1 MLTVLTYC
9 NLFTHYYRRGTMGKL
24 RLYQVDFE
32 PSDNFYIENFESYL
46 RTLPSTAKREEWNNL
61 NYLKLG
67 MNLTIRLPL
76 NQVHQIENTCNYAI
90 IEQDTNTY
98 YYFVV
103 NARWVAKRTV
113 ELVLT
118 LDTVQTFFPRL
129 KWSNKTQI
137 IRETQ
142 DRLVKLNTNYY
153 LRKIDKYNEGFNPSK
168 VQKVNETTIN
178 SAIGGKWYLVYM
190 SNPATTQDKTGNP
203 MFMGLLGN
211 TSYTIYNAQTSG
223 GAVKLLM
230 NEDEVIYVTESA
242 SGENAQVSGMDDT
255 YQVTL
260 GKVEG
265 NETLRA
271 VRISRKGSGA
281 LKMESLYYTGDTY
294 PYSYSRKY
302 EKSLGS
308 TDITFKNIRNIT
320 RLGYSDYNA
329 SIENIDK
336 MDSLKNFNVNA
347 GTLPAVK
354 TTAYRDFDN
363 SNSRLSKIIELP
375 YAPLSITK
383 NADGT
388 YNFDGCTFNYGYNIM
403 QVNTDRLSTNVK
415 EDTRLQD
422 LLYITITN
430 PTATDKPNINLESKL
445 YSSEFYDYAYY
456 YDTDKQPI
464 RLEDISTN
472 MLNCSINIY
481 YNTTTTMNSD
491 KQFYFA
497 MHNATYN
504 EMQPYEMYLNCARS
518 TEKMIL
524 NDSYAEYIK
533 NGYNYDLWNQK
544 RQEKIATIN
553 AIIGGIQAGVGILG
567 GIANAGFGIAS
578 AVAGT
583 KAAATNLSSANMRYS
598 AAKENATLRRDLF
611 GGKYSYG
618 TTVAGGVEAPQGFVF
633 VQESADE
640 LNSAQK
646 EQLSASQDLI
656 RAKVDAGRSL
666 TGIGALVANQGINAI
681 NSTVNSAMSI
691 ESAQRN
697 FSNAINSRANVP
709 IGASGNVP
717 TDLFDNYSSNK
728 LIRFE
733 YTMRADERTNLF
745 NTFRLTGY
753 AHPVQEKPVFN
764 TRIYSNFVQC
774 KPVFLNSLT
783 EIYKVY
789 LDDISLRFQAGIT
802 VKHNYKGKYDLYDE
816 YENYETIVMEE

>member
-1 MLTVLTYC
+1 M
-9 NLFTHYYRRGTMGKL
+9 
-24 RLYQVDFE
+24 
-32 PSDNFYIENFESYL
+32 
-46 RTLPSTAKREEWNNL
+46 
-61 NYLKLG
+61 
-67 MNLTIRLPL
+67 
-76 NQVHQIENTCNYAI
+76 
-90 IEQDTNTY
+90 
-98 YYFVV
+98 
-103 NARWVAKRTV
+103 
-113 ELVLT
+113 
-118 LDTVQTFFPRL
+118 QTFFPKL
-129 KWSNKTQI
+129 KWSDKTQI
-137 IRETQ
+137 VRETQ

-153 LRKIDKYNEGFNPSK
+153 LRKIDKYNEGFNPAK

-178 SAIGGKWYLVYM
+178 SAIGSKWYLVYM

-203 MFMGLLGN
+203 MFMGLLSNIG
-211 TSYTIYNAQTSG
+211 YKIYNEQASG
-223 GAVKLLM
+223 GAVKLLV
-230 NEDEVIYVTESA
+230 NEDEIIYVTESA
-242 SGENAQVSGMDDT
+242 SGDNAQVSGMDDT
-255 YQVTL
+255 YHVTL
-260 GKVEG
+260 GTVEG

-308 TDITFKNIRNIT
+308 SDVTFKNIRNIT

-336 MDSLKNFNVNA
+336 IDSLKNFNVNA

-375 YAPLSITK
+375 YAPVSITK

-403 QVNTDRLSTNVK
+403 QVNTDRLSTVVK

-430 PTATDKPNINLESKL
+430 PTPTDKPNINLESKL

-497 MHNATYN
+497 IHNANYN

-524 NDSYAEYIK
+524 NDNYAEYIK

-544 RQEKIATIN
+544 RTEKIATIN
-553 AIIGGIQAGVGILG
+553 AIIGGFQAGFGFVAG
-567 GIANAGFGIAS
+567 GASLASNVIAGRATIANA
-578 AVAGT
+578 
-583 KAAATNLSSANMRYS
+583 
-598 AAKENATLRRDLF
+598 
-611 GGKYSYG
+611 
-618 TTVAGGVEAPQGFVF
+618 
-633 VQESADE
+633 
-640 LNSAQK
+640 
-646 EQLSASQDLI
+646 QD
-656 RAKVDAGRSL
+656 
-666 TGIGALVANQGINAI
+666 QQ
-681 NSTVNSAMSI
+681 STSFA
-691 ESAQRN
+691 R
-697 FSNAINSRANVP
+697 
-709 IGASGNVP
+709 
-717 TDLFDNYSSNK
+717 
-728 LIRFE
+728 
-733 YTMRADERTNLF
+733 
-745 NTFRLTGY
+745 
-753 AHPVQEKPVFN
+753 
-764 TRIYSNFVQC
+764 
-774 KPVFLNSLT
+774 
-783 EIYKVY
+783 
-789 LDDISLRFQAGIT
+789 
-802 VKHNYKGKYDLYDE
+802 
-816 YENYETIVMEE
+816 

>member
-1 MLTVLTYC
+1 
-9 NLFTHYYRRGTMGKL
+9 MGKL

-32 PSDNFYIENFESYL
+32 PSDNFYIEDIESYL
-46 RTLPSTAKREEWNNL
+46 RTLPSTAKREEWDNL

-67 MNLTIRLPL
+67 MNLTIKLPL
-76 NQVHQIENTCNYAI
+76 NQVKQIENTCNYAI
-90 IEQDTNTY
+90 IEQDNNTY

-103 NARWVAKRTV
+103 DAKWIAKRTV
-113 ELVLT
+113 QLILT
-118 LDTVQTFFPRL
+118 LDTLQTFFPKL
-129 KWSNKTQI
+129 KWSDKTQI

-153 LRKIDKYNEGFNPSK
+153 LRKIDKYNEGFNPAK
-168 VQKVNETTIN
+168 VQKINETPIN
-178 SAIGGKWYLVYM
+178 SALGGKWYLVYM

-203 MFMGLLGN
+203 MFMGLLGT
-211 TSYTIYNAQTSG
+211 TSYLISKAGTGTNDVSINLEDDKIYMITDSSVGEGASITFSYAGTTITRTVVFGETSSN
-223 GAVKLLM
+223 K
-230 NEDEVIYVTESA
+230 
-242 SGENAQVSGMDDT
+242 
-255 YQVTL
+255 
-260 GKVEG
+260 
-265 NETLRA
+265 TLRA
-271 VRISRKGSGA
+271 VKFGRNYPGMDHKDYK
-281 LKMESLYYTGDTY
+281 LWYTGDTY
-294 PYSYSRKY
+294 PYSFSEETNIGGGQIPTKVV
-302 EKSLGS
+302 LH
-308 TDITFKNIRNIT
+308 NIRSIHVVPNT
-320 RLGYSDYNA
+320 DYYA
-329 SIENIDK
+329 SITSIDK
-336 MDSLKNFNVNA
+336 MDALPATQVNA
-347 GTLPAVK
+347 GTFPALS
-354 TTAYRDFDN
+354 TTPYRDFDN

-375 YAPLSITK
+375 YAPVSITK

-403 QVNTDRLSTNVK
+403 QINTDRLSTNVK

-430 PTATDKPNINLESKL
+430 PTPNDKPNINLESKL

-544 RQEKIATIN
+544 RQEKLATTN
-553 AIIGGIQAGVGILG
+553 AIISGIQAGVGILG
-567 GIANAGFGIAS
+567 GGVSVGSNVAKALSPIRIAKRSVLKADARIGGALYDALPGPHEAAHPNPMD
-578 AVAGT
+578 T
-583 KAAATNLSSANMRYS
+583 KYEVEQLSSALQGVQQARTD
-598 AAKENATLRRDLF
+598 ATLAR
-611 GGKYSYG
+611 SN
-618 TTVAGGVEAPQGFVF
+618 AQ
-633 VQESADE
+633 SAIS
-640 LNSAQK
+640 NSI
-646 EQLSASQDLI
+646 S
-656 RAKVDAGRSL
+656 
-666 TGIGALVANQGINAI
+666 GIGNLVVNQGVNAV
-681 NSTVNSAMSI
+681 NSTVNSLMSI
-691 ESAQRN
+691 ESSQRN
-697 FSNAINSRANVP
+697 FSNSINSRANTP

-728 LIRFE
+728 LTRYE
-733 YTMRADERTNLF
+733 YTMRTDERTNLF

-753 AHPVQEKPVFN
+753 SHPVQEKPVFN

-789 LDDISLRFQAGIT
+789 LDDISLRFQAGVT

>member
-1 MLTVLTYC
+1 
-9 NLFTHYYRRGTMGKL
+9 MGKL

-32 PSDNFYIENFESYL
+32 PSDNFYIEDIESYL

-76 NQVHQIENTCNYAI
+76 NQMHQIENTCNYAI
-90 IEQDTNTY
+90 IEQDNNTY

-129 KWSNKTQI
+129 KWSDKTQI

-153 LRKIDKYNEGFNPSK
+153 LRKIDKYNEGFNPAK

-178 SAIGGKWYLVYM
+178 SAIGDKWYLVYM

-203 MFMGLLGN
+203 LFIGLLG
-211 TSYTIYNAQTSG
+211 TASYTIYNATSG
-223 GAVKLLM
+223 SDVIINIADYRSDKLIYITDRSIGEGAYVSLTRSNG
-230 NEDEVIYVTESA
+230 NELRRIYLDEV
-242 SGENAQVSGMDDT
+242 SGN
-255 YQVTL
+255 
-260 GKVEG
+260 K
-265 NETLRA
+265 TLRA
-271 VRISRKGSGA
+271 FGFNCDVASHQESRK
-281 LKMESLYYTGDTY
+281 LWYTGDTY
-294 PYSYSRKY
+294 PYSFSEGDWGQVVGDNEADK
-302 EKSLGS
+302 
-308 TDITFKNIRNIT
+308 IVFHNIRNFHVISRT
-320 RLGYSDYNA
+320 DYNKGITNLDKIDA
-329 SIENIDK
+329 LPSITI
-336 MDSLKNFNVNA
+336 NA

-354 TTAYRDFDN
+354 TTHYRDFDN

-375 YAPLSITK
+375 YAPVSITE
-383 NADGT
+383 NEDGT
-388 YNFDGCTFNYGYNIM
+388 YNFYGCTFNYGYNIM
-403 QVNTDRLSTNVK
+403 QVNTDRLSAIVK

-430 PTATDKPNINLESKL
+430 PTPTDKPNINLESKL

-504 EMQPYEMYLNCARS
+504 EIQPYEMYLNCARS

-544 RQEKIATIN
+544 RQEKLATIN
-553 AIIGGIQAGVGILG
+553 SVISGIQAGVGLVG
-567 GIANAGFGIAS
+567 GTLNVAKGISSYKLAKYD
-578 AVAGT
+578 VMK
-583 KAAATNLSSANMRYS
+583 KALSFKITDYNDDNGNVVDNDVRKVYS
-598 AAKENATLRRDLF
+598 PEDVYDAKQYARSKIYDNI
-611 GGKYSYG
+611 S
-618 TTVAGGVEAPQGFVF
+618 GVGNIVF
-633 VQESADE
+633 
-640 LNSAQK
+640 N
-646 EQLSASQDLI
+646 
-656 RAKVDAGRSL
+656 
-666 TGIGALVANQGINAI
+666 NGINAVNSTI
-681 NSTVNSAMSI
+681 NSIMSI
-691 ESAQRN
+691 ESSQRN
-697 FSNAINSRANVP
+697 FSNSINSRANVP
-709 IGASGNVP
+709 IGASGSVP

-728 LIRFE
+728 LTRYE

-753 AHPVQEKPVFN
+753 SHPVQEKPVFN

>member
-1 MLTVLTYC
+1 
-9 NLFTHYYRRGTMGKL
+9 MGKL

-32 PSDNFYIENFESYL
+32 PSDNFYIEDIESYL
-46 RTLPSTAKREEWNNL
+46 KTLPSTAKREEWDNL

-67 MNLTIRLPL
+67 MNLTIKLPL

-90 IEQDTNTY
+90 IEQDNNTY

-103 NARWVAKRTV
+103 DAKWIAKRTIQ
-113 ELVLT
+113 LILT
-118 LDTVQTFFPRL
+118 LDTVQTFFPKL
-129 KWSNKTQI
+129 KWSDKTQI
-137 IRETQ
+137 VRETQ

-153 LRKIDKYNEGFNPSK
+153 LRKIDKYNEGFNPAK

-203 MFMGLLGN
+203 MFMGLLGT
-211 TSYTIYNAQTSG
+211 TSYTIYNATSG
-223 GAVKLLM
+223 NDIRITFELDKIYFITDSNVGEDASISTNTGDVFKLGIQKG
-230 NEDEVIYVTESA
+230 NATKRVI
-242 SGENAQVSGMDDT
+242 
-255 YQVTL
+255 
-260 GKVEG
+260 
-265 NETLRA
+265 
-271 VRISRKGSGA
+271 A
-281 LKMESLYYTGDTY
+281 LATGGTSKYREMYYTGDTY
-294 PYSYSRKY
+294 PYSFSDGDWKNYTNLVPDSA
-302 EKSLGS
+302 
-308 TDITFKNIRNIT
+308 TFHNIRAIHVVSRTAYNEGIT
-320 RLGYSDYNA
+320 S
-329 SIENIDK
+329 IDK
-336 MDSLKNFNVNA
+336 IDALPATVINS

-375 YAPLSITK
+375 YAPVNITK

-403 QVNTDRLSTNVK
+403 QVNTDRLSTSIK

-430 PTATDKPNINLESKL
+430 PTPTDKPNINLESKL

-544 RQEKIATIN
+544 RQEKLATIN
-553 AIIGGIQAGVGILG
+553 AVVGGVQAAVGI
-567 GIANAGFGIAS
+567 
-578 AVAGT
+578 
-583 KAAATNLSSANMRYS
+583 
-598 AAKENATLRRDLF
+598 
-611 GGKYSYG
+611 
-618 TTVAGGVEAPQGFVF
+618 AGGA
-633 VQESADE
+633 
-640 LNSAQK
+640 LNVAKGISSYKLAK
-646 EQLSASQDLI
+646 YDTMKKALSFETTNYNDDNGNVVDSDVRNVYSPEDI
-656 RAKVDAGRSL
+656 YNAKQYARSKIYDNIS
-666 TGIGALVANQGINAI
+666 GIGNIVFSNGINAI
-681 NSTVNSAMSI
+681 NSVVNSIMSI
-691 ESAQRN
+691 GSSQRN
-697 FSNAINSRANVP
+697 FSNAINSRANTP

-728 LIRFE
+728 LTRYE

-753 AHPVQEKPVFN
+753 SHPVQEKPVFN

-789 LDDISLRFQAGIT
+789 LDDIILRFQAGIT

>member
-1 MLTVLTYC
+1 
-9 NLFTHYYRRGTMGKL
+9 MGRL

-32 PSDNFYIENFESYL
+32 PSDNFYIEDIESYL
-46 RTLPSTAKREEWNNL
+46 KTLPSTAKREEWDNL
-61 NYLKLG
+61 NYLKLD
-67 MNLTIRLPL
+67 MNITIKLPL
-76 NQVHQIENTCNYAI
+76 NQMHQIENTCNYAI
-90 IEQDTNTY
+90 IEQDNNTY

-103 NARWVAKRTV
+103 DAKWIAKRTV
-113 ELVLT
+113 QLILT
-118 LDTVQTFFPRL
+118 LDTLQTFFPKL
-129 KWSNKTQI
+129 KWSDKTQI
-137 IRETQ
+137 VRETQ

-153 LRKIDKYNEGFNPSK
+153 LRKIDKYNEGFNAAK

-203 MFMGLLGN
+203 MFMGLLSNIG
-211 TSYTIYNAQTSG
+211 YKIYNEQVSG
-223 GAVKLLM
+223 GDVKLFM
-230 NEDEVIYVTESA
+230 NENEIIYVTESA
-242 SGENAQVSGMDDT
+242 SGDNAQVSGLDDT
-255 YQVTL
+255 YHVTL
-260 GKVEG
+260 GTVEG

-271 VRISRKGSGA
+271 VRISRKGSGT

-308 TDITFKNIRNIT
+308 TDVTFKNIRNIT

-354 TTAYRDFDN
+354 TAAYRDFDN

-375 YAPLSITK
+375 YAPVSITK

-388 YNFDGCTFNYGYNIM
+388 YNFADCTFNYGYNIM
-403 QVNTDRLSTNVK
+403 QVNTDRLSTSVK

-422 LLYITITN
+422 LLYVTIAN

-491 KQFYFA
+491 KQFYFSV
-497 MHNATYN
+497 HNANYN

-544 RQEKIATIN
+544 RQEKLATIN
-553 AIIGGIQAGVGILG
+553 AIIGGFQ
-567 GIANAGFGIAS
+567 AGFGLVTGGASLASNIAS
-578 AVAGT
+578 SLSSFKEAS
-583 KAAATNLSSANMRYS
+583 AAASIARNYRTRVRETAI
-598 AAKENATLRRDLF
+598 ETRDLW
-611 GGKYSYG
+611 GDNGVAEALGYSYG
-618 TTVAGGVEAPQGFVF
+618 IKEAGGITASPGMIFDINTAQRLNDANNKVNKANATV
-633 VQESADE
+633 SKAKSE
-640 LNSAQK
+640 LANNVS
-646 EQLSASQDLI
+646 
-656 RAKVDAGRSL
+656 
-666 TGIGALVANQGINAI
+666 GIGSLVINNGINAI
-681 NSTVNSAMSI
+681 NSTINSSASI
-691 ESAQRN
+691 ESSQRN
-697 FSNAINSRANVP
+697 FTNAINSRANVP
-709 IGASGNVP
+709 VGASGNVP

-728 LIRFE
+728 LTRFE
-733 YTMRADERTNLF
+733 YTIKPEDRNNLF

-753 AHPVQEKPVFN
+753 SHPVQEKPVFN

-789 LDDISLRFQAGIT
+789 LDDISLRFQAGGIT

>member
-1 MLTVLTYC
+1 
-9 NLFTHYYRRGTMGKL
+9 MGKL

-32 PSDNFYIENFESYL
+32 PSDNFYIEDIESYL
-46 RTLPSTAKREEWNNL
+46 KTLPSTAKREEWDNL

-67 MNLTIRLPL
+67 MNLTIKLPL

-90 IEQDTNTY
+90 IEQDNNTY

-118 LDTVQTFFPRL
+118 LDTVQTFFPKL
-129 KWSNKTQI
+129 KWSDKTQI

-153 LRKIDKYNEGFNPSK
+153 LRKIDKYNEGFNPAK

-203 MFMGLLGN
+203 MFMGLLGT
-211 TSYTIYNAQTSG
+211 TSYTIYNATSG
-223 GAVKLLM
+223 DDIRITFELDKIYFITDSNVGEDASISTNTGDVFKLGVQKG
-230 NEDEVIYVTESA
+230 NATKRVI
-242 SGENAQVSGMDDT
+242 
-255 YQVTL
+255 
-260 GKVEG
+260 
-265 NETLRA
+265 
-271 VRISRKGSGA
+271 A
-281 LKMESLYYTGDTY
+281 LATGGTAKYREMYYTGDTY
-294 PYSYSRKY
+294 PYSFSEGDWKNYTRLVPDSA
-302 EKSLGS
+302 
-308 TDITFKNIRNIT
+308 TFHNIRAIHVVSRTAYNEGIT
-320 RLGYSDYNA
+320 
-329 SIENIDK
+329 NIDK
-336 MDSLKNFNVNA
+336 IDALPATVINS

-354 TTAYRDFDN
+354 TTPYRDFDN

-375 YAPLSITK
+375 YAPVSITK

-403 QVNTDRLSTNVK
+403 QVNTDRLSTSVK

-430 PTATDKPNINLESKL
+430 PTPTDKPNINLESKL

-544 RQEKIATIN
+544 RQEKLATIN
-553 AIIGGIQAGVGILG
+553 AVISGINAGVGLVG
-567 GIANAGFGIAS
+567 GIANAGFGVVS
-578 AVAGT
+578 ALSGT
-583 KAAATNLSSANMRYS
+583 KIAATNLSSANMRYS

-618 TTVAGGVEAPQGFVF
+618 VSVAGGVEAPQGYVF

-640 LNSAQK
+640 LNAAQK
-646 EQLSASQDLI
+646 EQLSASQDLV

-666 TGIGALVANQGINAI
+666 TGIGALVANQGINAV

-691 ESAQRN
+691 ESSQRN
-697 FSNAINSRANVP
+697 FSNALNSRANAP

-728 LIRFE
+728 LTRYE

-753 AHPVQEKPVFN
+753 SHPVQEKPVFN

>member
-1 MLTVLTYC
+1 M
-9 NLFTHYYRRGTMGKL
+9 
-24 RLYQVDFE
+24 
-32 PSDNFYIENFESYL
+32 
-46 RTLPSTAKREEWNNL
+46 
-61 NYLKLG
+61 
-67 MNLTIRLPL
+67 
-76 NQVHQIENTCNYAI
+76 
-90 IEQDTNTY
+90 
-98 YYFVV
+98 
-103 NARWVAKRTV
+103 
-113 ELVLT
+113 
-118 LDTVQTFFPRL
+118 QTFFPRL
-129 KWSNKTQI
+129 KWSDKTQI

-153 LRKIDKYNEGFNPSK
+153 LRKIDKYNEGFNPAK

-190 SNPATTQDKTGNP
+190 SNPATTQDKTSNP
-203 MFMGLLGN
+203 LFMGLLGT
-211 TSYTIYNAQTSG
+211 TSYKIANAGTGTNDVSIDLEHDKIYMITDSSVGEGASITFSYAATSITRTVKFG
-223 GAVKLLM
+223 ETSSNKTVRAVKF
-230 NEDEVIYVTESA
+230 
-242 SGENAQVSGMDDT
+242 
-255 YQVTL
+255 
-260 GKVEG
+260 G
-265 NETLRA
+265 NRFPGLDHNDY
-271 VRISRKGSGA
+271 K
-281 LKMESLYYTGDTY
+281 LWYTGDTY
-294 PYSYSRKY
+294 PYSFSEESNIGGGQVPTKVV
-302 EKSLGS
+302 LH
-308 TDITFKNIRNIT
+308 NIRSIHVVPNT
-320 RLGYSDYNA
+320 DYYA
-329 SIENIDK
+329 SITSIDK
-336 MDSLKNFNVNA
+336 MDALPATQVNA
-347 GTLPAVK
+347 GTFPELS
-354 TTAYRDFDN
+354 TTPYRDFDN

-375 YAPLSITK
+375 YAPVSITK

-388 YNFDGCTFNYGYNIM
+388 YNFESCIFNYGYNIM
-403 QVNTDRLSTNVK
+403 QINTDRLSTSVK

-430 PTATDKPNINLESKL
+430 PTPTDKPNINLESKL

-472 MLNCSINIY
+472 MLNCSINIH

-544 RQEKIATIN
+544 RQEKIATTN
-553 AIIGGIQAGVGILG
+553 AIISGIQAGVGIIGG
-567 GIANAGFGIAS
+567 GISVGSNIATVLS
-578 AVAGT
+578 PIRIAKRNIMQADARMGEALYDALPGPREAAHPRPEDT
-583 KAAATNLSSANMRYS
+583 KY
-598 AAKENATLRRDLF
+598 E
-611 GGKYSYG
+611 
-618 TTVAGGVEAPQGFVF
+618 VEQ
-633 VQESADE
+633 
-640 LNSAQK
+640 LNSAIQGTK
-646 EQLSASQDLI
+646 QARTDAALARSNAQSAISNSI
-656 RAKVDAGRSL
+656 S
-666 TGIGALVANQGINAI
+666 GIGNLVFNQGINAI
-681 NSTVNSAMSI
+681 NSAYNSLMSI
-691 ESAQRN
+691 ESSHRN

-728 LIRFE
+728 LTRYE
-733 YTMRADERTNLF
+733 YTMRADEKTNLF

>member
-1 MLTVLTYC
+1 
-9 NLFTHYYRRGTMGKL
+9 MGKL

-32 PSDNFYIENFESYL
+32 PSDNFYIEDIESYL
-46 RTLPSTAKREEWNNL
+46 RTLPSTAKREEWDNL

-67 MNLTIRLPL
+67 MNLTIKLPL
-76 NQVHQIENTCNYAI
+76 NQMKQIENTCNYAI
-90 IEQDTNTY
+90 IEQDNNTY

-103 NARWVAKRTV
+103 DAKWIAKGTV
-113 ELVLT
+113 QLILT

-129 KWSNKTQI
+129 KWSDKTQI

-153 LRKIDKYNEGFNPSK
+153 LRKIDKYNEGFNPAK
-168 VQKVNETTIN
+168 VQKVNETPIN
-178 SAIGGKWYLVYM
+178 SATGGKWYLVYM

-203 MFMGLLGN
+203 MFMGLLGT
-211 TSYTIYNAQTSG
+211 TSYTIYNATSG
-223 GAVKLLM
+223 NDIRITFELDKIYFITDSNVGEDASISTNTGDVFKLGVQKG
-230 NEDEVIYVTESA
+230 NATKRVI
-242 SGENAQVSGMDDT
+242 
-255 YQVTL
+255 
-260 GKVEG
+260 
-265 NETLRA
+265 
-271 VRISRKGSGA
+271 A
-281 LKMESLYYTGDTY
+281 LATGGTSKYREMYYTGDTY
-294 PYSYSRKY
+294 PYSFSEGDWKNYTNLVPDSA
-302 EKSLGS
+302 
-308 TDITFKNIRNIT
+308 TFHNIRAIHVVSRTAYNEGIT
-320 RLGYSDYNA
+320 S
-329 SIENIDK
+329 IDK
-336 MDSLKNFNVNA
+336 IDALPATVINS

-375 YAPLSITK
+375 YAPVNITK
-383 NADGT
+383 NSDGT

-403 QVNTDRLSTNVK
+403 QVNTDRLSTSVK

-422 LLYITITN
+422 LLYITISN

-464 RLEDISTN
+464 RLEDITTN
-472 MLNCSINIY
+472 MLNCSINIH

-504 EMQPYEMYLNCARS
+504 EMQPYELYLNCARS

-524 NDSYAEYIK
+524 NDNYAEYIK

-544 RQEKIATIN
+544 RTEKIATIN
-553 AIIGGIQAGVGILG
+553 TVINGISEGFGVFAGAAGIASNIIAGRAT
-567 GIANAGFGIAS
+567 IANAQDQESTSFARWKDYEESG
-578 AVAGT
+578 AVSTQYNLELMDQNSKDLRAVST
-583 KAAATNLSSANMRYS
+583 AKAQVLAN
-598 AAKENATLRRDLF
+598 TF
-611 GGKYSYG
+611 GGVG
-618 TTVAGGVEAPQGFVF
+618 
-633 VQESADE
+633 
-640 LNSAQK
+640 
-646 EQLSASQDLI
+646 
-656 RAKVDAGRSL
+656 SL
-666 TGIGALVANQGINAI
+666 VINNGINAI
-681 NSTVNSAMSI
+681 NSAINSAISI
-691 ESAQRN
+691 ESSQRN
-697 FSNAINSRANVP
+697 FSNAVNSRANVP
-709 IGASGNVP
+709 VSASGNVP
-717 TDLFDNYSSNK
+717 TDLFDNYNSNK

>member
-1 MLTVLTYC
+1 
-9 NLFTHYYRRGTMGKL
+9 MGKL

-32 PSDNFYIENFESYL
+32 PTDNFYIEDIESYL
-46 RTLPSTAKREEWNNL
+46 KTLPNTAKREEWDNL

-67 MNLTIRLPL
+67 MNLTIKLPL

-90 IEQDTNTY
+90 IEQDNNTY

-103 NARWVAKRTV
+103 DAKWIAKRTV
-113 ELVLT
+113 QLVLT
-118 LDTVQTFFPRL
+118 LDTLQTFFPKL
-129 KWSNKTQI
+129 KWSDKTQI

-142 DRLVKLNTNYY
+142 DRLVKLNSNYY
-153 LRKIDKYNEGFNPSK
+153 LRKIDKYNEGFNPAK
-168 VQKVNETTIN
+168 VQKVNETPIN
-178 SAIGGKWYLVYM
+178 STIGGKWYLVYM

-203 MFMGLLGN
+203 MFMGLLGT
-211 TSYTIYNAQTSG
+211 TSYLIAKAGAGTNDVSINLEDDKIYMITDSSVGEGASITFSYAGAALTRTVKFGETSSNKTVR
-223 GAVKLLM
+223 AVKF
-230 NEDEVIYVTESA
+230 
-242 SGENAQVSGMDDT
+242 
-255 YQVTL
+255 
-260 GKVEG
+260 GKNYPG
-265 NETLRA
+265 LDY
-271 VRISRKGSGA
+271 KDYK
-281 LKMESLYYTGDTY
+281 LWYTGDTY
-294 PYSYSRKY
+294 PFSFSEESNIGGGQTPTKVV
-302 EKSLGS
+302 LH
-308 TDITFKNIRNIT
+308 NIRSIHVVPNT
-320 RLGYSDYNA
+320 DYYA
-329 SIENIDK
+329 SITSIDK
-336 MDSLKNFNVNA
+336 MDALPITQVNA
-347 GTLPAVK
+347 GTFPALS
-354 TTAYRDFDN
+354 TTPYRDFDN

-375 YAPLSITK
+375 YAPVSITK

-403 QVNTDRLSTNVK
+403 QINTDRLTASVK

-472 MLNCSINIY
+472 MLNCSINIH

-497 MHNATYN
+497 IHNATYN
-504 EMQPYEMYLNCARS
+504 EMQPYELYLNCARS

-533 NGYNYDLWNQK
+533 NGYNYDSWNQK
-544 RQEKIATIN
+544 RSEKLATIN
-553 AIIGGIQAGVGILG
+553 AIISGVQAVVGVLG
-567 GIANAGFGIAS
+567 S
-578 AVAGT
+578 
-583 KAAATNLSSANMRYS
+583 AATVGANI
-598 AAKENATLRRDLF
+598 NATLSPVRAAKKYVQKADVVVGEALF
-611 GGKYSYG
+611 DALPGRYEAKHPDSKLTSYEVENLSIALQEAKQAR
-618 TTVAGGVEAPQGFVF
+618 TDAELAKTNAKSDIYKSVSGVGNLVF
-633 VQESADE
+633 
-640 LNSAQK
+640 
-646 EQLSASQDLI
+646 
-656 RAKVDAGRSL
+656 
-666 TGIGALVANQGINAI
+666 NQGVGAI
-681 NSTVNSAMSI
+681 NSAVNSAMSI
-691 ESAQRN
+691 ESSQRN
-697 FSNAINSRANVP
+697 FTNAINSRANVP
-709 IGASGNVP
+709 VGASGNVP
-717 TDLFDNYSSNK
+717 TDLFDNYNSNK

-733 YTMRADERTNLF
+733 YTIKPEDRNNLF

-753 AHPVQEKPVFN
+753 SHPVQEKPVFN

-789 LDDISLRFQAGIT
+789 LDDISLRFQAGVT